1 MHLRNLEIVNNLP
14 SGRKTNRPPNSNR
27 TLMKLYLTRQILE
40 ECLETLDIFKE
51 ILEDPVQK
59 SKLVRDVGK
68 NIRLKVYD
76 EDAVVYSRGDLS
88 LEFYLL
94 VKGEVSLRMPV
105 YKQVGDE
112 GKTVMSEQEIDT
124 VKEGTGFGEAEF
136 IHGKKR
142 SLIAKAQIND
152 TVIGVIEG
160 SAF

>member
-51 ILEDPVQK
+51 ILDDPIQK

-68 NIRLKVYD
+68 NVRLKVYD
-76 EDAVVYSRGDLS
+76 EDAVIYSRGDPS

-94 VKGEVSLRMPV
+94 VKGQVSLRMPV
-105 YKQVGDE
+105 YKQSGDD
-112 GKTVMSEQEIDT
+112 GPAIM
-124 VKEGTGFGEAEF
+124 
-136 IHGKKR
+136 
-142 SLIAKAQIND
+142 
-152 TVIGVIEG
+152 
-160 SAF
+160 

>member
-1 MHLRNLEIVNNLP
+1 
-14 SGRKTNRPPNSNR
+14 
-27 TLMKLYLTRQILE
+27 MKLYLTRQILE

-124 VKEGTGFGEAEF
+124 VKEGTGFG
-136 IHGKKR
+136 
-142 SLIAKAQIND
+142 
-152 TVIGVIEG
+152 
-160 SAF
+160 

>member
-1 MHLRNLEIVNNLP
+1 MSEMHLRNLEIVNNLP
-14 SGRKTNRPPNSNR
+14 SGRRTHRPPNSNR

-51 ILEDPVQK
+51 ILEDPIQK

-76 EDAVVYSRGDLS
+76 EEAVVYCRGDLA

-105 YKQVGDE
+105 YKQTGDD
-112 GKTVMSEQEIDT
+112 GPGIISEQEIDS
-124 VKEGTGFGEAEF
+124 VK
-136 IHGKKR
+136 
-142 SLIAKAQIND
+142 
-152 TVIGVIEG
+152 
-160 SAF
+160 